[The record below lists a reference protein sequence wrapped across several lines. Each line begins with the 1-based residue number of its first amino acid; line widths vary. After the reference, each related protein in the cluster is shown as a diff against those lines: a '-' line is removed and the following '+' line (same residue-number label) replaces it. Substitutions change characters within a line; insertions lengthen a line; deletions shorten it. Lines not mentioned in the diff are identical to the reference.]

1 MTPGSVDFQM
11 CHLSIPHDITYMWTL
26 KYDTNEHIYE
36 TTSHSDT
43 ENRLVVVKG
52 KRSGGGKYWESWD

>member
-1 MTPGSVDFQM
+1 
-11 CHLSIPHDITYMWTL
+11 MWNL

-36 TTSHSDT
+36 TRSHSDT
-43 ENRLVVVKG
+43 ENRLVVAKG